1 MRGEYKTSSF
11 NERGESDGIGYK
23 NPEGY
28 SDLVPYQAIS
38 NLEKEE
44 KRYRPIVY
52 ICSPYS
58 GDVAGNTE
66 KARGYSRFAVDQG
79 TIPIAPH
86 LLFPQ
91 FMKEEIERELAM
103 FMDIAILSKCKEL
116 WVFGNP
122 TAGMQSEIAYAER
135 KEMTIKYFSEDMKEE
150 K

>member
-1 MRGEYKTSSF
+1 MGVVFT
-11 NERGESDGIGYK
+11 

-28 SDLVPYQAIS
+28 ADSVPYQAIT
-38 NLEKEE
+38 NIENEQ

-52 ICSPYS
+52 ICSAFS
-58 GDVAGNTE
+58 GDVEGNTK
-66 KARGYSRFAVDQG
+66 KARAYSRFAVDQG
-79 TIPIAPH
+79 AIPIAPH
-86 LLFPQ
+86 LLLPQ
-91 FMKEEIERELAM
+91 FMKEETERDLAM

>member
-1 MRGEYKTSSF
+1 MGVAYT
-11 NERGESDGIGYK
+11 

-28 SDLVPYQAIS
+28 ADSVPYQAIS
-38 NLEKEE
+38 NIEREQ
-44 KRYRPIVY
+44 KRYKPIVY

-58 GDVAGNTE
+58 GDVEGNTE
-66 KARGYSRFAVDQG
+66 KAKQYSRYAVNQG
-79 TIPIAPH
+79 AIPIAPH

-91 FMKEEIERELAM
+91 FMEEETERDLAM

-116 WVFGNP
+116 WVFGEP

-135 KEMTIKYFSEDMKEE
+135 KEMTIKYFSEYMKEE